1 MSRAE
6 ELRIRRV
13 IASEAGKCSNCTV
26 RPVLAGRMSCQVCTD
41 ASRKRL
47 AARTARVL
55 SVSSRAYAQIER
67 IADAH
72 GLTIG
77 GAVELALTVEDAL

>member
-13 IASEAGKCSNCTV
+13 IASEAGKCSSCTG
-26 RPVLAGRMSCQVCTD
+26 RPVLAGRMSCRVCTD

-55 SVSSRAYAQIER
+55 SVSGRAYAHLER
-67 IADAH
+67 IADAY

-77 GAVELALTVEDAL
+77 GAVDLSLDAAEAS